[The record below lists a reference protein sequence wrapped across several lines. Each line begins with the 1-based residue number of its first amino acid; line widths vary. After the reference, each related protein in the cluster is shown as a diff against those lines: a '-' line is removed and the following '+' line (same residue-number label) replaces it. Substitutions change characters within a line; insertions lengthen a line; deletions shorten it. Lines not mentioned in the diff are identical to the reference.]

1 MEIGDIVRLDLKPT
15 PYYGEVVT
23 ISDTFVRINNL
34 SQPLRKELVTVC
46 HDYPKIGT
54 HVKIKNY
61 LKIGNTYGGL
71 KCYFGHFD
79 RRGKIVRLKG
89 ITEDGTYYIEN
100 CDYTFSKEMFNDL
113 KTEEKDGNSKNRL
126 QEKEVSGRRDKPEG
140 IGVHGRRS
148 KASITIRHLSN
159 KERHNEKSSSFG
171 RCEDGVPTRRGEDY

>member
-1 MEIGDIVRLDLKPT
+1 MEIGDIVRLNSKPT

-23 ISDTFVRINNL
+23 MSDTFVRINNL

-54 HVKIKNY
+54 CVKIKDY

-71 KCYFGHFD
+71 KCYFEHFA
-79 RRGKIVRLKG
+79 RKGGIVRLKG
-89 ITEDGTYYIEN
+89 ITKNGTYYIEN
-100 CDYTFSKEMFNDL
+100 CGYTFSKEMFNAL

-126 QEKEVSGRRDKPEG
+126 QNEKISERRDKPEG
-140 IGVHGRRS
+140 IRVHGRRS

-171 RCEDGVPTRRGEDY
+171 GC